1 MNISTKTSTEVT
13 ETTIKEV
20 STELN
25 INKKH
30 VKTHVK
36 LDVDGKT
43 ILDEDGHSILAN
55 FGRYMEFLMCGTTP
69 IAKPSFTFSRT
80 GVVSRGTGGSAGKLV
95 VTFPSTQYLEYYPEL
110 SKTISL
116 YVPDYPNIH
125 LIPIGITSASTYSPY
140 TVTCD
145 FDISSTDYDGL
156 IGESVICC
164 AYYTA
169 GFKLKGRDGAP
180 GIYKDSLSLL
190 VGVNDAAVTIDDI
203 AFHNVPSNLLTQSS
217 TSTTITSDAS
227 TDETYLTASCSYTNA
242 TDAPVVIREIG
253 LKANAINPA
262 GNYNTSGSYRYYGL
276 KLLIARDVID
286 EVTIPVGRT
295 LNVTYTIMSKIAKST
310 GTGGANTDS
319 GFTNNFLI
327 GIGSVLASQ
336 LSASVIRE
344 SGSSSS
350 LPSDSTSY
358 YGDWL
363 FCGSSIPSCK
373 NRLISTRLKL
383 GAELDT
389 WRPGVLL
396 CSGANDTQDVTN
408 HIPVLEIPNGTGTG
422 ELEYLMSWGEEGTLD
437 STSYSFTLKRLVRN
451 SSGAD
456 IEVKALALISNVYS
470 ITIGALASGNGM
482 LLAQT
487 NLDPTD
493 FFTIP
498 NGKMCIVSYTIK
510 VEV

>member
-36 LDVDGKT
+36 LDLGGKT

-69 IAKPSFTFSRT
+69 IAKPSYTLSRM
-80 GVVSRGTGGSAGKLV
+80 GVVSRSTGGKLV
-95 VTFPSTQYLEYYPEL
+95 VTFPTTQYLGTGSDP
-110 SKTISL
+110 KTISL

-125 LIPIGITSASTYSPY
+125 LIPIGITTVSTSSPFP
-140 TVTCD
+140 VTCD

-156 IGESVICC
+156 IGRSVNCC
-164 AYYTA
+164 AYYTD
-169 GFKLKGRDGAP
+169 GFKLIGLP
-180 GIYKDSLSLL
+180 NVNGIYRDILELL
-190 VGVNDAAVTIDDI
+190 VGVNDAVVTIDDRE
-203 AFHNVPSNLLTQSS
+203 FYNVPSDLLTPSE
-217 TSTTITSDAS
+217 TSVTITSDTS
-227 TDETYLTASCSYTNA
+227 TDETYLTASCSYTNS
-242 TDAPVVIREIG
+242 TDAPIVIREIG
-253 LKANAINPA
+253 LKANGLSYSINYVY
-262 GNYNTSGSYRYYGL
+262 NYNTSGEYMYHGL

-310 GTGGANTDS
+310 GAEGANTDS
-319 GFTNNFLI
+319 GFTNNFLT
-327 GIGSVLASQ
+327 GVGSVLASQ
-336 LSASVIRE
+336 LSASIIKE

-350 LPSDSTSY
+350 LPTNPTSSY
-358 YGDWL
+358 SDWL

-373 NRLISTRLKL
+373 NRFISTRAKL
-383 GAELDT
+383 GNELDT

-396 CSGANDTQDVTN
+396 CSGPNDTQDVTN
-408 HIPVLEIPNGTGTG
+408 YIPGLEIPNGTGTG

-456 IEVKALALISNVYS
+456 IEVKALALISNQYS
-470 ITIGALASGNGM
+470 ATMGAMVIGDGM

-487 NLDPTD
+487 NLDPPD
-493 FFTIP
+493 FITIP

-510 VEV
+510 VEI